1 MNDNYTIEYMR
12 KKISKVYP
20 GMKWVNKCRA
30 MHPDQVYAIY
40 HKFKEE
46 GRFDKKK
53 NKQKEEYYQYNIFDY
68 IK

>member
-1 MNDNYTIEYMR
+1 MDTIEYMR

-53 NKQKEEYYQYNIFDY
+53 KKNKQKEEYYQYNIFDY
-68 IK
+68 LK